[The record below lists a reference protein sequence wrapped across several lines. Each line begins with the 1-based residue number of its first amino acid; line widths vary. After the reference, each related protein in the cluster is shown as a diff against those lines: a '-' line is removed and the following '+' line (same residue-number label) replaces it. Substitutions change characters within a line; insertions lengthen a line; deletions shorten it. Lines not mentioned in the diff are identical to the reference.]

1 MTAVSIPAIP
11 GRPGGPRGQ
20 RGFTLIE
27 LMLGIIVIG
36 VLLAVAYPSFTDQ
49 MRKSRRADAIAAL
62 TALQQAQERWR
73 SNNMA
78 YANFN
83 TAGNGNAPNGLDLP
97 THSAAGYYSLSI
109 DGLSA
114 TNYTL
119 VARAAQGN
127 SQARDG
133 TCQSVG
139 VRSANGVLIYGSGA
153 SSIDW
158 GAANPDPGRCWAR

>member
-1 MTAVSIPAIP
+1 MTAASTPASP
-11 GRPGGPRGQ
+11 GRCGGA

-27 LMLGIIVIG
+27 LMLGIVVIG

-49 MRKSRRADAIAAL
+49 VRKSRRADAIAAL
-62 TALQQAQERWR
+62 TSLQQAQERWR

-78 YANFN
+78 YAAFN
-83 TAGNGNAPNGLDLP
+83 TAGAGNTPNGLDLP
-97 THSAAGYYSLSI
+97 AHSAAGYYSLSI

-114 TNYTL
+114 TDYTL

-127 SQARDG
+127 SQSRDG

-139 VRSANGVLIYGSGA
+139 VRSTKGVLIYGSGA